1 MDKEKQKDQQQE
13 IAEIRNIIYSTMC
26 TPSSGFPKQIVDR
39 YVRGYRFGI
48 VASALYDS
56 GYRKAD
62 DVVDRLMN
70 AKTTSGLTKKEIEF
84 FIKHNEKVRQE
95 TAKEILKTLYDRTQ
109 NYHGDRTI
117 LTSDDIKELAEKY
130 GVKID

>member
-1 MDKEKQKDQQQE
+1 MKDKWQE
-13 IAEIRNIIYSTMC
+13 IEEIKNIIYSTMC
-26 TPSSGFPKQIVDR
+26 IPSSGFPKEIVDR

-70 AKTTSGLTKKEIEF
+70 AKTTSGLTEKEIEF
-84 FIKHNEKVRQE
+84 FVKHNEKVRKE
-95 TAKEILKTLYDRTQ
+95 TVREFVQKLKEADERCQKKYGEGIGFTEINK
-109 NYHGDRTI
+109 I
-117 LTSDDIKELAEKY
+117 AEEY

>member
-1 MDKEKQKDQQQE
+1 MKDQWQE
-13 IAEIRNIIYSTMC
+13 IEEIRNIIYSTMC
-26 TPSSGFPKQIVDR
+26 IPSSGFPKEIVDR

-62 DVVDRLMN
+62 DIIDRLMN
-70 AKTTSGLTKKEIEF
+70 AKTTSGLTEKEIEF
-84 FIKHNEKVRQE
+84 FVKHNEKVRKE
-95 TAKEILKTLYDRTQ
+95 TVREFVQKLKEADERCQKKYGEGIGFTEINK
-109 NYHGDRTI
+109 I
-117 LTSDDIKELAEKY
+117 AEEY